1 MQPGS
6 AKPRIG
12 CTAVAND
19 RRGPGK
25 GPGQGFKASILV
37 SMSLFS
43 QTQAVDVLMLC
54 ADREEETPKR
64 AKRSESSARKAKVN
78 AWEGDMAQC
87 CQAGP
92 RKRERESTAPT
103 NQGGAWWPRGLAHP
117 SCPAE
122 EESARVA
129 RGVSK

>member
-1 MQPGS
+1 
-6 AKPRIG
+6 
-12 CTAVAND
+12 
-19 RRGPGK
+19 
-25 GPGQGFKASILV
+25 
-37 SMSLFS
+37 MSVFS

-103 NQGGAWWPRGLAHP
+103 NRGGGLV
-117 SCPAE
+117 AE
-122 EESARVA
+122 GSRTPLMPCRRRERES
-129 RGVSK
+129 GKGSE

>member
-37 SMSLFS
+37 SMSVFS

-103 NQGGAWWPRGLAHP
+103 NRGGGLV
-117 SCPAE
+117 AE
-122 EESARVA
+122 GSRTPLMPCRRRERES
-129 RGVSK
+129 GKGSE